1 MANAQGQA
9 QAALNQVNAK
19 IAALTS
25 QINTLQGKI
34 DRSLQS
40 KATRMSDAEQDDIA
54 DQIDSLKN
62 QRGDLQEEAARLSEQ
77 ANPGASDKKLA
88 ERQQERASMKQGWD
102 DEVAASKKATTTGAP
117 ESRAKT
123 AFSESRTTSTED
135 VTGGGTTTFKSA
147 DPNPAQ
153 EKYYREYKTA
163 QDADVAANNAQREE
177 YLRSKGLDS
186 ATPAQKRAA
195 VREARERG
203 DLPPEKEPGSDFKA
217 ANPNP
222 PPGSPATITSTAG
235 ENTSV
240 TTETVEKTG
249 ASANTAGDVVT
260 AAERPPIVNGQAGQQ
275 ENAGTGTDVS
285 TNSTAEPLTEDE
297 KKQINDSTKSSTD
310 TNTSVV
316 TDNKTSTGQAPSK
329 ANEEAK
335 QGLFANQQ
343 YDQSGQPV
351 SATIKVGDA
360 SSTESKLKEYVP
372 AKITPNPLHAYATY
386 TYSLSLH
393 LLTPEAYNKLA
404 DGEDWLPYSK
414 TLIAGGGRW
423 GTDVMDK
430 GTFFRAAQ
438 FKDDFY
444 FDGLSLDTIIGMNAQ
459 SRGANA
465 IQFKFNIIEPYGFT
479 LVNRLLEL
487 SIEMKQPNY
496 LTNPYVLQIDFFGNN
511 DAGEPMHPC
520 TDSQGRSLTKYLPCK
535 IIEMKIKVGTN
546 GATYACQAIPYNH
559 AAFAETVGVTPANFE
574 VVANTVGNFFT
585 NDADDAGLI
594 KQVEERQRQSDNDQQ
609 NMKWAQVMVNT
620 KEGGATEADKEK
632 LQQQAKKAAA
642 AANAPFKAKSYTGA
656 YNAYQQYLVL
666 KKHCDH
672 PVIIKFDIHPDIAN
686 AKIVEPEKNSPSTTP
701 AVDVSDDKERK
712 KAVDGNKDSKGAK
725 PPAAGVKTDVARF
738 NVNAGDQILELINKV
753 MRNSTYITEQLKGKD
768 PVIKTDDEGNQT
780 DKDGKPLKW
789 FKVIPKLKLT
799 NFDPVR
805 NDWGSEITYHIVPY
819 QYHNSKHPAVSTSD
833 NNEIRRN
840 LRKKYSYIYSG
851 QNSDILDFSLDFN
864 TVFYTAVKVLAENTA
879 RLGASSDSS
888 AISTTDDPNTIAET
902 PDQQTKVVQPNM
914 THPVG
919 TDLGAGNGLNASN
932 NPDALRAAD
941 VMKSIY
947 SGARGDMIN
956 IKLKIIGDPDFIKT
970 DDIYYNPGN
979 ANYPGPGDATAPDG
993 SILTDRGDI
1002 FAFVS
1007 WRTPSDLNE
1016 ETGLPEFKKFQ
1027 NSAFDGVYKIIKVT
1041 CDLKGGGFEQT
1052 LDMIRFHD
1060 GIKNI
1065 LEEEGIEQRD
1075 ERNARNKKKEE
1086 MPVENNQ
1093 ASTTPDLPE
1102 GSRKAT
1108 DAASLREA
1116 QNAARGNETD
1126 QEQNA
1131 NLARVATDG
1140 NVVTAEQDSNNQS
1153 TSQDNTA
1160 PRIANAQ
1167 SQSPQV
1173 DGAAPVKNEGGSQP
1187 QVQNPP
1193 AIDRNNLPAGVTVN
1207 PDSGLLVYRGVT
1219 IRANDQTDL
1228 QNQINAIDNGTTVKT
1243 TRVDAESG
1251 KTKEVEFDG
1260 SKTRPESKDSEIAA
1274 LQNEYSAAQT
1284 AAAGAQ
1290 RRIDNANAGMF
1301 DDEPGKKQKVI
1312 DGNTKALND
1321 ANAKMAA
1328 LEARLKDKGAAPR

>member
-1 MANAQGQA
+1 MAISPQDAELSYNNANNFLKRQCKVLVDTRVPSGFISFPDGGEISREEAYSRISAQGGTPEKVLA
-9 QAALNQVNAK
+9 
-19 IAALTS
+19 
-25 QINTLQGKI
+25 
-34 DRSLQS
+34 
-40 KATRMSDAEQDDIA
+40 RM
-54 DQIDSLKN
+54 
-62 QRGDLQEEAARLSEQ
+62 
-77 ANPGASDKKLA
+77 PGL
-88 ERQQERASMKQGWD
+88 
-102 DEVAASKKATTTGAP
+102 P
-117 ESRAKT
+117 EYVS
-123 AFSESRTTSTED
+123 
-135 VTGGGTTTFKSA
+135 
-147 DPNPAQ
+147 
-153 EKYYREYKTA
+153 
-163 QDADVAANNAQREE
+163 
-177 YLRSKGLDS
+177 
-186 ATPAQKRAA
+186 
-195 VREARERG
+195 
-203 DLPPEKEPGSDFKA
+203 LPPPTDPEPTHSSSK
-217 ANPNP
+217 
-222 PPGSPATITSTAG
+222 
-235 ENTSV
+235 
-240 TTETVEKTG
+240 
-249 ASANTAGDVVT
+249 TAGD
-260 AAERPPIVNGQAGQQ
+260 AVNK
-275 ENAGTGTDVS
+275 NTDGTGTNAASDP
-285 TNSTAEPLTEDE
+285 TAETLTNEE
-297 KKQINDSTKSSTD
+297 KKNLTD
-310 TNTSVV
+310 ANKGAETNNSVV

-335 QGLFANQQ
+335 QGLFANPQ
-343 YDQSGQPV
+343 YDE
-351 SATIKVGDA
+351 SADTTIKVGDA
-360 SSTESKLKEYVP
+360 SSTEDKLKEYVP
-372 AKITPNPLHAYATY
+372 AKILPNPLHAYATY

-393 LLTPEAYNKLA
+393 LLTPAAYNKLA
-404 DGEDWLPYSK
+404 DGEEWLPEAK

-423 GTDVMDK
+423 GTDVMNK

-479 LVNRLLEL
+479 LVNRLLDL

-535 IIEMKIKVGTN
+535 IIEMKIKVGTS

-585 NDADDAGLI
+585 NDADDTGLI
-594 KQVEERQRQSDNDQQ
+594 TQVEERQRQSDNDQR
-609 NMKWAQVMVNT
+609 NMKWAKFTAQDT
-620 KEGGATEADKEK
+620 KGEISPENKAK
-632 LQQQAKKAAA
+632 LEQQAKKAAA

-672 PVIIKFDIHPDIAN
+672 PVVIKFDVHPEIAD
-686 AKIVEPEKNSPSTTP
+686 AKIVAPEKNSPSTTP

-712 KAVDGNKDSKGAK
+712 KAVDGNKDSKGTK
-725 PPAAGVKTDVARF
+725 PSTAGVKTDVARF

-753 MRNSTYITEQLKGKD
+753 MRNSTYITDQLKGKD
-768 PVIKTDDEGNQT
+768 SVIKTDQEGNQT

-879 RLGASSDSS
+879 RLGASSESP
-888 AISTTDDPNTIAET
+888 AISTTESTATEADT
-902 PDQQTKVVQPNM
+902 PDQQTQVVNPNM

-919 TDLGAGNGLNASN
+919 TDLGASSGLNASN
-932 NPDALRAAD
+932 NPDALIAAD

-947 SGARGDMIN
+947 SSSRGDMIN

-979 ANYPGPGDATAPDG
+979 VNYPGPGDATAPDG

-1086 MPVENNQ
+1086 IPTEDNYS
-1093 ASTTPDLPE
+1093 STATDLPE
-1102 GSRKAT
+1102 GGRKAT

-1126 QEQNA
+1126 QQQNA
-1131 NLARVATDG
+1131 NLAKIAANGKVK
-1140 NVVTAEQDSNNQS
+1140 NAEQDSRDQS
-1153 TSQDNTA
+1153 TSQDSTN
-1160 PRIANAQ
+1160 PNNANAQ
-1167 SQSPQV
+1167 AQSPQA
-1173 DGAAPVKNEGGSQP
+1173 DGGPPVKNEGGSQP
-1187 QVQNPP
+1187 QTQNPP

-1228 QNQINAIDNGTTVKT
+1228 QNQITAIDNGTTVKT
-1243 TRVDAESG
+1243 TRVDAESR

-1260 SKTRPESKDSEIAA
+1260 SKTRPESKDADIAA
-1274 LQNEYSAAQT
+1274 LQQEYAAAQDVIQN
-1284 AAAGAQ
+1284 AQ
-1290 RRIDNANAGMF
+1290 RRLDNANRGLF
-1301 DDEPGKKQKVI
+1301 DDDPAKKQFVI
-1312 DGNTKALND
+1312 DNNTKLLNA
-1321 ANAKMAA
+1321 ANAKLAA
-1328 LEARLKDKGAAPR
+1328 TEARLKDKGAAPR

>member
-1 MANAQGQA
+1 MAQIETPIGDTGAKLVTTDGSDRKVFLADGKQASFTVKPDGTATVRTEISYQKEQLKIVKDLLAGSIESDNAARAVKANPNSTPDQIKNADRDLKFSSTQSYSKQVQEKSDLLETLFKVEDGM
-9 QAALNQVNAK
+9 QAAWEANDAQTQRNKTPPENA
-19 IAALTS
+19 
-25 QINTLQGKI
+25 N
-34 DRSLQS
+34 
-40 KATRMSDAEQDDIA
+40 
-54 DQIDSLKN
+54 
-62 QRGDLQEEAARLSEQ
+62 
-77 ANPGASDKKLA
+77 
-88 ERQQERASMKQGWD
+88 
-102 DEVAASKKATTTGAP
+102 
-117 ESRAKT
+117 AKT
-123 AFSESRTTSTED
+123 AGDAVNKNTNGTGKDAST
-135 VTGGGTTTFKSA
+135 
-147 DPNPAQ
+147 DP
-153 EKYYREYKTA
+153 TA
-163 QDADVAANNAQREE
+163 QK
-177 YLRSKGLDS
+177 L
-186 ATPAQKRAA
+186 
-195 VREARERG
+195 
-203 DLPPEKEPGSDFKA
+203 
-217 ANPNP
+217 
-222 PPGSPATITSTAG
+222 
-235 ENTSV
+235 
-240 TTETVEKTG
+240 TTE
-249 ASANTAGDVVT
+249 
-260 AAERPPIVNGQAGQQ
+260 
-275 ENAGTGTDVS
+275 
-285 TNSTAEPLTEDE
+285 E
-297 KKQINDSTKSSTD
+297 KKNLKDANSSTQA
-310 TNTSVV
+310 NTSVV

-335 QGLFANQQ
+335 QGLFANPQ
-343 YDQSGQPV
+343 YGGSTATDT
-351 SATIKVGDA
+351 TIKVGDA

-372 AKITPNPLHAYATY
+372 AKISPNPLHAYATY

-404 DGEDWLPYSK
+404 DGQDWLPEAK

-423 GTDVMDK
+423 GTDVMSK

-444 FDGLSLDTIIGMNAQ
+444 FDGLSLDTIIGMNSQ

-487 SIEMKQPNY
+487 SIELKQPNY

-511 DAGEPMHPC
+511 DAGEPMNPC

-546 GATYACQAIPYNH
+546 GANYACTAIPYNH

-585 NDADDAGLI
+585 NDADDTGLI

-632 LQQQAKKAAA
+632 LQQQAKKNAA

-672 PVIIKFDIHPDIAN
+672 PVLIKFDVHPEIAD
-686 AKIVEPEKNSPSTTP
+686 AKIVVPEKNSPSTTP

-712 KAVDGNKDSKGAK
+712 KAVDANKDSKGTK
-725 PPAAGVKTDVARF
+725 PPTAGVKTDVARF

-768 PVIKTDDEGNQT
+768 PVIKTDQEGNQT

-879 RLGASSDSS
+879 RLGASADSS
-888 AISTTDDPNTIAET
+888 AKSTTDDPNTEAAT
-902 PDQQTKVVQPNM
+902 QDQQTKVVQPNM

-919 TDLGAGNGLNASN
+919 TDLGASSGLNASN
-932 NPDALRAAD
+932 NPDALIAAD

-947 SGARGDMIN
+947 SSSRGDMIN

-979 ANYPGPGDATAPDG
+979 VNYPGPGDASAPDG
-993 SILTDRGDI
+993 SILMDRGDI
-1002 FAFVS
+1002 FAFVT

-1027 NSAFDGVYKIIKVT
+1027 NSAFDGVFKIIKVS
-1041 CDLKGGGFEQT
+1041 CEFKGGGFEQT

-1075 ERNARNKKKEE
+1075 KRNAQNNKKEE
-1086 MPVENNQ
+1086 IPVENKQ
-1093 ASTTPDLPE
+1093 AATTPDLPE

-1108 DAASLREA
+1108 NAASLREA

-1126 QEQNA
+1126 QAQNA
-1131 NLARVATDG
+1131 KLANVAANGKT
-1140 NVVTAEQDSNNQS
+1140 VTSEQQSRDQS
-1153 TSQDNTA
+1153 TAKDGTVPKSSNPQA
-1160 PRIANAQ
+1160 
-1167 SQSPQV
+1167 QSPQA
-1173 DGAAPVKNEGGSQP
+1173 DGGPPVKKEGGSQP
-1187 QVQNPP
+1187 QAENPP
-1193 AIDRNNLPAGVTVN
+1193 KIDNNNLPSGVTRDPN
-1207 PDSGLLVYRGVT
+1207 TGLYLYRG
-1219 IRANDQTDL
+1219 RRFSANDSADL
-1228 QNQINAIDNGTTVKT
+1228 AAKTKAIDDGTTISTTKT
-1243 TRVDAESG
+1243 DAESG
-1251 KTKEVEFDG
+1251 QKKAVEFKG
-1260 SKTRPESKDSEIAA
+1260 NSPPPLSKDEQIEEWQADYESARNKAA
-1274 LQNEYSAAQT
+1274 N
-1284 AAAGAQ
+1284 AQ
-1290 RRIDNANAGMF
+1290 RRLDQANSGLFDDNPFKKQTVIDNNTKLLNQANAEM
-1301 DDEPGKKQKVI
+1301 
-1312 DGNTKALND
+1312 TALD
-1321 ANAKMAA
+1321 AQ
-1328 LEARLKDKGAAPR
+1328 LKSRGAAPN